1 MNSQGDSRP
10 SDSCYRASQFE
21 RVTRVALHA
30 GVRSRFYTLSRT
42 IIHPPATIRI
52 SIRRPIAVPSLGR
65 SLKAGGIRRM
75 ATCDLHAPQP
85 DLHIELALPMHWGCS
100 KFASPSHQIRI
111 SPEKSEF
118 DAKGVRRWCAVRGA
132 LCSGES
138 PRRQNCPEG
147 LRVRILETL
156 MAALLI

>member
-1 MNSQGDSRP
+1 M
-10 SDSCYRASQFE
+10 
-21 RVTRVALHA
+21 TRIVLHA

-42 IIHPPATIRI
+42 IIQTPAIIRI
-52 SIRRPIAVPSLGR
+52 NIRRPIAVPSLGK
-65 SLKAGGIRRM
+65 SLKAGGISRM
-75 ATCDLHAPQP
+75 ATCAQH
-85 DLHIELALPMHWGCS
+85 ALPSSLRIEHALLMHWGCS
-100 KFASPSHQIRI
+100 KLASPSHQIRI

-138 PRRQNCPEG
+138 PRRQDCPEG